1 MASSPAYPRRT
12 RLFRLLASPAAALA
26 VSVALGATLL
36 GVGWLEYATARR
48 DLLTLARTHASALR
62 AVVAAAARS
71 NQAAATQTRDALT
84 ARLLDNARLLV
95 ALDAREPLT
104 AERLV
109 PIVELHKLF
118 RVTVLG
124 PSGER
129 EHFVMARGTG
139 DGGGWRNAPGAGI
152 GPGANQL
159 IERLIAGKEPEAVT
173 DLHAGRRGGLARL
186 AVGARRANGGAVL
199 ISVDATDVAA
209 LERQASLDALL
220 ADVIASTPDVA
231 YVILDHGG
239 TQTVQ
244 GATLPDAV
252 VDEPLAASDTAVR
265 EHQHDLDGR
274 PILELGGPVPFGDGQ
289 PARLRI
295 GMRLDGLD
303 EIARRTLWR
312 SILSLAAAIAVGAL
326 ALGLVWLQR
335 DYGALAEAHARA
347 REALQRRDRLAAMGE
362 LSSTVAHEIRNPL
375 NAIAMSAQ
383 RLRRECGDVLAR
395 DEDAGALLDII
406 RSESQRLDLKIRQ
419 FLEYARPPR
428 LVSRDVDLA
437 AWLSAA
443 VNAQRARAE
452 SHDVSLMPVVVTD
465 AIVSMD
471 ADQMQQVVDNLV
483 RNAIDAAPPGGHVW
497 VRGSLL
503 GTDVVVEVQDDGPG
517 IPDGAKS
524 RIFDLYF
531 TTKRDG
537 TGVGLAVAHQI
548 VTAHGGRIDVSDRQP
563 GPGTVMSVRW
573 PKSTPAPVMA

>member
-1 MASSPAYPRRT
+1 MSAGWNTTP
-12 RLFRLLASPAAALA
+12 PAATC
-26 VSVALGATLL
+26 SRSRGHTP
-36 GVGWLEYATARR
+36 
-48 DLLTLARTHASALR
+48 SALR

-104 AERLV
+104 VERLE
-109 PIVELHKLF
+109 PIVERHKLF
-118 RVTVLG
+118 RVTILG

-129 EHFVMARGTG
+129 EHFVMAHGTG
-139 DGGGWRNAPGAGI
+139 AGGGWLNAPGAGI

-159 IERLIAGKEPEAVT
+159 IERLIAGKEAEAVT

-209 LERQASLDALL
+209 LERQASIDHLL
-220 ADVIASTPDVA
+220 SDVVASAPDVA
-231 YVILDHGG
+231 YVILDHGD
-239 TQTVQ
+239 TRSVQ
-244 GATLPDAV
+244 GVALPDALV
-252 VDEPLAASDTAVR
+252 NETVDRSTPGEP
-265 EHQHDLDGR
+265 EHRHAIDGR
-274 PILELGGPVPFGDGQ
+274 PILELGGPIPLAD
-289 PARLRI
+289 PATAWLRI

-303 EIARRTLWR
+303 EITRRTLWR

-335 DYGALAEAHARA
+335 DYGTLAEAHARA

-383 RLRRECGDVLAR
+383 RLHREYGDALAH
-395 DEDAGALLDII
+395 DEDAGALLDVI
-406 RSESQRLDLKIRQ
+406 RSESQRLDLKVHQ
-419 FLEYARPPR
+419 FLDYARPPR
-428 LVSRDVDLA
+428 LVPRDVDLA
-437 AWLSAA
+437 AWLTAA
-443 VNAQRARAE
+443 VEAQRARAE
-452 SHDVSLMPVVVTD
+452 SHDVSLMPLIVTD
-465 AIVSMD
+465 AVVTMD
-471 ADQMQQVVDNLV
+471 ADQVQQVVDNLV

-497 VRGSLL
+497 VRAFLAG
-503 GTDVVVEVQDDGPG
+503 DEVVVEVHDDGPG
-517 IPDGAKS
+517 IPDDVKS
-524 RIFDLYF
+524 RVFDLYF

-548 VTAHGGRIDVSDRQP
+548 MTAHGGRIEVSDREP
-563 GPGTVMSVRW
+563 GPGTVMSARW
-573 PKSTPAPVMA
+573 PRSVPAPVMA

>member
-1 MASSPAYPRRT
+1 M
-12 RLFRLLASPAAALA
+12 A

-36 GVGWLEYATARR
+36 GVGWMEYATARR
-48 DLLTLARTHASALR
+48 DLLTLARSHASALR

-104 AERLV
+104 AERLE
-109 PIVELHKLF
+109 PIVERHKLF

-129 EHFVMARGTG
+129 EHFVMAHGTG
-139 DGGGWRNAPGAGI
+139 AGGGWLNAPGAGI

-159 IERLIAGKEPEAVT
+159 IERLIVGKEPEAVT

-186 AVGARRANGGAVL
+186 AVGARRTNGGAVL

-209 LERQASLDALL
+209 LERQASLDTLL
-220 ADVIASTPDVA
+220 GDVIASTPDVA
-231 YVILDHGG
+231 YVILDHGD
-239 TQTVQ
+239 TRSVQ
-244 GATLPDAV
+244 GATLSDALV
-252 VDEPLAASDTAVR
+252 NEGLDVSDPSVR
-265 EHQHDLDGR
+265 EHRHDLDGR
-274 PILELGGPVPFGDGQ
+274 PILELGGPVPFGDNAS
-289 PARLRI
+289 ARLRI

-303 EIARRTLWR
+303 EIARRTLLR
-312 SILSLAAAIAVGAL
+312 SVLSLAAAIAVGAL

-383 RLRRECGDVLAR
+383 RLRSEYRDTLGA
-395 DEDAGALLDII
+395 DEDATALLDVI
-406 RSESQRLDLKIRQ
+406 RGESQRLDLKIRQ

-428 LVSRDVDLA
+428 LMARDVDLA
-437 AWLSAA
+437 AWLTAA
-443 VNAQRARAE
+443 VQTQRARAE
-452 SHDVSLMPVVVTD
+452 SHDVSLMPVVVTE

-471 ADQMQQVVDNLV
+471 ADQMQQVIDNLV

-497 VRGSLL
+497 VRASIVGN
-503 GTDVVVEVQDDGPG
+503 DVVVDVQDDGPG
-517 IPDGAKS
+517 IPDEVKS

-537 TGVGLAVAHQI
+537 TGVGLAVAHQV
-548 VTAHGGRIDVSDRQP
+548 VTAHGGRIEVSDREP
-563 GPGTVMSVRW
+563 GPGAVMTVRW
-573 PKSTPAPVMA
+573 PRSAPPTVVA